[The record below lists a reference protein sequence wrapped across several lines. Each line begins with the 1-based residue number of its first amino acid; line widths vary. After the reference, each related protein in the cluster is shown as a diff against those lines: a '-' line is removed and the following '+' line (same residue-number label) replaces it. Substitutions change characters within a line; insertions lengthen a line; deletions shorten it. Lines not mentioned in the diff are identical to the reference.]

1 MRYFLKNI
9 AQDSMLRTILLI
21 VLGVAMWV
29 PSFLRQENSA
39 LVIVTLVLTII
50 NTLLTTHYFYRGG
63 ISSLPSPFVAAT
75 IWFASSAFPTLH
87 SCWQAQLVIMGV
99 LLACLVLVK
108 MDYQHEATEEAFLAT
123 LICCVVAVTPSIFF
137 TGIMMLWGYLI
148 AKRQMT
154 WRVWFASLTAI
165 ALRIVLMAVLH
176 YMGWLVMIWMENIPH
191 LSGLQW
197 LLCDVVFLLGF
208 LSAYLPLQRS
218 SVGSGIFY
226 LITIVV
232 LAMANLLWHGC
243 ILYNYPI
250 ESIFL

>member
-1 MRYFLKNI
+1 MKYFLKNI
-9 AQDSMLRTILLI
+9 AQDSMLRTIILI

-29 PSFLRQENSA
+29 PTFLREENNT

-99 LLACLVLVK
+99 LLACLVLLK

-154 WRVWFASLTAI
+154 WRVWFASLIAI
-165 ALRIVLMAVLH
+165 AVRVLLMGVLH
-176 YMGWLVMIWMENIPH
+176 YMGWLEVIWMENIPH
-191 LSGLQW
+191 LAWQLWALYGGI
-197 LLCDVVFLLGF
+197 FLLT
-208 LSAYLPLQRS
+208 AIAAMLPIRRPS
-218 SVGSGIFY
+218 IGSGIFY
-226 LITIVV
+226 TIHM
-232 LAMANLLWHGC
+232 LLCMTAGILWHAQ
-243 ILYNYPI
+243 ILVI
-250 ESIFL
+250 L

>member
-9 AQDSMLRTILLI
+9 AQDSMLRTIILI

-29 PSFLRQENSA
+29 PSFLRQENITW
-39 LVIVTLVLTII
+39 LITTLVLVII
-50 NTLLTTHYFYRGG
+50 NTLLITRYFYKGRETNM
-63 ISSLPSPFVAAT
+63 PSPFVGSTYWLAM
-75 IWFASSAFPTLH
+75 SAIPALH
-87 SCWQAQLVIMGV
+87 TYWQAQLTIMGLLLALLV
-99 LLACLVLVK
+99 LLN
-108 MDYQHEATEEAFLAT
+108 MDYQHQATEEAFLAT
-123 LICCVVAVTPSIFF
+123 LICCIVAVVPSILF
-137 TGIMMLWGYLI
+137 TGVMMLWGYLI

-154 WRVWFASLTAI
+154 WRVWAASLIAI
-165 ALRIVLMAVLH
+165 AVRIVLMAMLH
-176 YMGWLVMIWMENIPH
+176 YMGWLEMIWMENIPH

-243 ILYNYPI
+243 ILYHYPI
-250 ESIFL
+250 ESIFI

>member
-9 AQDSMLRTILLI
+9 AQDSMLRTVILI

-29 PSFLRQENSA
+29 PSFLRQENNA
-39 LVIVTLVLTII
+39 LVIVTLVLTIV
-50 NTLLTTHYFYRGG
+50 NTLLTTHYFYRAG
-63 ISSLPSPFVAAT
+63 ITSLPSPFVAAT
-75 IWFASSAFPTLH
+75 IWFGFSAIPALH
-87 SCWQAQLVIMGV
+87 TCWQAQFVIMGIFLALLV
-99 LLACLVLVK
+99 LLN

-123 LICCVVAVTPSIFF
+123 LICCIVAVVPSILF
-137 TGIMMLWGYLI
+137 TGVMMLWGYLI

-154 WRVWFASLTAI
+154 WRVWAASLIAI
-165 ALRIVLMAVLH
+165 AVRIVLMAMLH
-176 YMGWLVMIWMENIPH
+176 YMGWLEMIWMENIPH

>member
-9 AQDSMLRTILLI
+9 AQDSMLRTVILI

-39 LVIVTLVLTII
+39 LVIVTLVLTIV
-50 NTLLTTHYFYRGG
+50 NTLLTTHYFYRAG
-63 ISSLPSPFVAAT
+63 ITSLPSPFVAAT
-75 IWFASSAFPTLH
+75 TWFGFSAIPALH
-87 SCWQAQLVIMGV
+87 TCWQAQFVIMGIFLALLV
-99 LLACLVLVK
+99 LLN

-123 LICCVVAVTPSIFF
+123 LICCIVAVVPSILF
-137 TGIMMLWGYLI
+137 TGVMMLWSYLI

-154 WRVWFASLTAI
+154 WRVWAASLIAI
-165 ALRIVLMAVLH
+165 AVRIVLMAMLH
-176 YMGWLVMIWMENIPH
+176 YMGWLEMIWMENIPH

-243 ILYNYPI
+243 ILYHYPI